1 MDWISVKEGGSYLPQ
16 STQLPQPQLLPQPLP
31 QPLLF
36 PPEKIVSTFPPNIIC
51 PCPCP
56 CPIRSRTP
64 SRLGRTI
71 IIKWRGVNWRVM
83 MEGRGRSRCHRRF
96 TIDKG

>member
-36 PPEKIVSTFPPNIIC
+36 PPEKIVS
-51 PCPCP
+51 
-56 CPIRSRTP
+56 RSRTP